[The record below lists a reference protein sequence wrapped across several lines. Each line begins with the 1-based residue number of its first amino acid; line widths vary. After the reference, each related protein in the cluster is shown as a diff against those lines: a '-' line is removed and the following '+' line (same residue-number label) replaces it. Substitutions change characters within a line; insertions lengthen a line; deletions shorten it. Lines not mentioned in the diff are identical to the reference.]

1 MKDFAH
7 RRHIIKSPKGVG
19 LRSSIKKAGL
29 FQRQSDDI
37 RLHPWTFLISWP
49 SNVANAIS
57 ETEVVAT
64 WGQAATS
71 RPIIVKSNKSLLLL
85 TTLYWDESAERLLL

>member
-37 RLHPWTFLISWP
+37 RLHP
-49 SNVANAIS
+49 
-57 ETEVVAT
+57 
-64 WGQAATS
+64 
-71 RPIIVKSNKSLLLL
+71 
-85 TTLYWDESAERLLL
+85 